1 MVANIKRPPSQTA
14 RLVGAAH
21 GVWSNLWFVS
31 LALVALAGVVVLPR
45 LHWRRHCTRFFSRVF
60 FAGTGMRV
68 KVVGLHHLPAG
79 TCVVVANHASY
90 LDGPLMHAALPAH
103 FAFVIKG
110 EMARVPLAGFL
121 LRRIGSEFVERQN
134 RHRGGRDTQRI
145 LGKAAEGQALGVFPE
160 GTFFAPPGLQKFQSG
175 AFLAAAR
182 AGLPIVPAVIRGTRQ
197 ALDADSWL
205 PAPARITVELL
216 PPLPPPANEKP
227 AIVAAREAARAAIL
241 ARLDEPDATTSG

>member
-1 MVANIKRPPSQTA
+1 M
-14 RLVGAAH
+14 
-21 GVWSNLWFVS
+21 
-31 LALVALAGVVVLPR
+31 ALVALAGVVVLPR
-45 LHWRRHCTRFFSRVF
+45 LHWRRHCTRFFAKAF

-68 KVVGLHHLPAG
+68 KVEGLHHLPAG

-110 EMARVPLAGFL
+110 EMAKVPLAGFL

-145 LGKAAEGQALGVFPE
+145 LGKAAAGQALGVFPE
-160 GTFFAPPGLQKFQSG
+160 GTFDAPPGLKKFQSG

-197 ALDADSWL
+197 ALDANAWL
-205 PAPARITVELL
+205 PAPARIIVELL

-241 ARLDEPDATTSG
+241 ARLDEPDAAASD

>member
-1 MVANIKRPPSQTA
+1 MVRALHGGWSITWF
-14 RLVGAAH
+14 AAM
-21 GVWSNLWFVS
+21 
-31 LALVALAGVVVLPR
+31 ALIALAGVVVLPR
-45 LHWRRHCTRFFSRVF
+45 MHWRRHCTRFFARAF

-68 KVVGLHHLPAG
+68 RVDGLHHLPAG

-103 FAFVIKG
+103 FSFVIKG
-110 EMARVPLAGFL
+110 EMSRVPLAGFL

-145 LGKAAEGQALGVFPE
+145 LGRAAAGQALGVFPE
-160 GTFFAPPGLQKFQSG
+160 GTFVAEPGLMRFQSG

-197 ALDADSWL
+197 ALGADDLL
-205 PAPARITVELL
+205 PAPGRITVELL

-227 AIVAAREAARAAIL
+227 AIQAARDAARAAIL
-241 ARLDEPDATTSG
+241 ERLGEPDRHAGT